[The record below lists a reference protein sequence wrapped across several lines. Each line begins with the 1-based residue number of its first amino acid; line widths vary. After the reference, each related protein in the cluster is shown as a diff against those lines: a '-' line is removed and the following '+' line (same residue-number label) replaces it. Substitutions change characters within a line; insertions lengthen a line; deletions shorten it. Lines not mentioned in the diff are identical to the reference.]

1 MGMHSEEV
9 FRRKTMGIQEMK
21 ERLIEIV
28 LERSFKYSDNPPFT
42 LVSGLKSNYYF
53 NCKPTTLDPEGMNLI
68 GELVFSMLADSVVT
82 AAGGLT
88 LGADPIANA
97 LSVISFQKGRPIKSF
112 VVRKDLK
119 DHGIKNAVE
128 GNVRPGEHV
137 AIIDDVITTGGST
150 ITAIQRARE
159 AGLVVERVIVLID
172 REEGGKENIL
182 VHAERVDAVLTRTE
196 IMARYRRKQEAQGKS
211 NEMGK
216 DGDTR
221 SEGKH
226 ASGVPVLE
234 TYSTSSE

>member
-97 LSVISFQKGRPIKSF
+97 LSVISFQKGRPVKSF

-159 AGLVVERVIVLID
+159 AGLVVERVIVFID

-211 NEMGK
+211 NETRK

-221 SEGKH
+221 SEGNH
-226 ASGVPVLE
+226 ASGIPVLE